1 MEETKPLGFEN
12 LHIEDNKKEDKEE
25 GLSTCVQCKKVLPE
39 ANMEIH
45 PEFEKIKV
53 FDIFFLSKICKIFVG
68 NGEQRITSPP
78 TQVLCRR
85 RYVHYR

>member
-39 ANMEIH
+39 ANMELH

-53 FDIFFLSKICKIFVG
+53 FDIFFYFVFTKFVKFLSEMV
-68 NGEQRITSPP
+68 NGG
-78 TQVLCRR
+78 
-85 RYVHYR
+85 